1 MAERQIQTGAYH
13 GSGGSSAA
21 RTMGEVN
28 IKLLTEERLAE
39 PLGTVDQ
46 LVADQVRNAFKQKRN
61 SITVLDLGS
70 GEGQLLHDMID
81 YPEQMPQ
88 TVLALQ
94 EIKAANVT
102 NFTITIIGLTDT
114 SGIAQRPSVNG
125 TVYASQSAHI
135 PPGIN
140 YPTTATNFGYAIFNG
155 QSLRQ
160 FLEINNIKNLDL
172 VLATETMMYL
182 KPHLFQSTL
191 TDIADALTP
200 GGRSVI
206 IGYKHFGGDSLST
219 SDLSK
224 QTILPGSLDALQSK
238 AMDLEFS
245 GMLDSEE
252 AEAVYE
258 KLFEKWVR
266 LANLAVDTYDQMQK
280 ARRAMRDSG
289 SYEFLLDYLDKIE
302 HGKKPSLHDLA
313 QVYTVELQRLLNDF
327 ARVYVRE
334 AKERIM
340 TQFTH
345 QYGGRRRVTV
355 GNYMISITN
364 IEEAN

>member
-1 MAERQIQTGAYH
+1 MAERKIQTGAYH
-13 GSGGSSAA
+13 GAGGPSAA
-21 RTMGEVN
+21 RTMGEVS

-46 LVADQVRNAFKQKRN
+46 LVANQVRNAFRQKRN
-61 SITVLDLGS
+61 GITVLDLGS

-94 EIKAANVT
+94 EVKAANVAD
-102 NFTITIIGLTDT
+102 FTITIVGLTDT

-125 TVYASQSAHI
+125 TVYTSQSAHI
-135 PPGIN
+135 PQGIH
-140 YPTTATNFGYAIFNG
+140 YPTAATNFGYAIVNG

-160 FLEINNIKNLDL
+160 FLEINNIGNVDL

-200 GGRSVI
+200 GGRCVI
-206 IGYKHFGGDSLST
+206 TGYKHFGGDSLSI

-224 QTILPGSLDALQSK
+224 QTMIPGSLEALQEK
-238 AMDLEFS
+238 AIDLEFS
-245 GMLDSEE
+245 GMYESEE
-252 AEAVYE
+252 AEVLYE
-258 KLFEKWVR
+258 KLLDKWVR

-280 ARRAMRDSG
+280 AKRAMRDSG
-289 SYEFLLDYLDKIE
+289 SYEFLLEYLDKID
-302 HGKKPSLHDLA
+302 HGQRPSLHDLA
-313 QVYTVELQRLLNDF
+313 QVYVVELQRLLNDF
-327 ARVYVRE
+327 AGVYVRE
-334 AKERIM
+334 AKERIV

-345 QYGGRRRVTV
+345 EYVGRRRVEV

-364 IEEAN
+364 IEAA